1 LLKKNVPFVW
11 TEQAEIAFQQ
21 LKSALVQAP
30 VLAIPDFSKQ
40 FVLETDASDV
50 GFGAVLMQEGHPV
63 AYLSKAVCAKNRS
76 LSTYEKECMAIIMA
90 VEKWRPYL
98 QHKLF
103 VIKTDHRSLLHLSD
117 QRITTK
123 LQEKALFKLMDLQ
136 FQIVYRSG
144 STNLA
149 ADALSRCPAP
159 HAILAVSSCHPEW
172 IDRVKQGYTEDA
184 EAQRLFKLWNE
195 AGQLPPAY
203 SIKDGLIRF
212 KGRVWLGSNSLAH
225 NHVIQAFHDSGV
237 GGHSGFHA
245 TYYRLRQLFSWPKMK
260 EDIMK
265 FIKGCSVCQQAKV
278 EHVSLPGK
286 LQPLPIPTQAWQIIT
301 MDFIEGLPKSQRYD
315 VILVVVDKFT
325 KYAHFVP
332 LSHPFTASKVAE
344 VYVDHIYKLHG
355 LPTAI
360 ISDRDKIFTSQF
372 WKELF
377 RMTDTQLLMS
387 SSYHPQT
394 DGQTERVNQC
404 VETFL
409 RCSVHAC
416 PRQWSKW
423 LSLAEF
429 WYNTSYHS
437 ALGRSPF
444 EALYGHSPKHFG
456 ISSDQQLHSED
467 LEQWLTERNLL
478 NDLLQHHLH
487 RAQQRMKHQA
497 DKHRSEREFAVGDM
511 VYLRLQPY
519 IQSSV
524 APRSNQK
531 LSFRFFGP
539 FQIVAR
545 VGAVAYKLNLP
556 DECRIHPVV
565 HVSQL
570 KRFVPPTT
578 VVESDL
584 SALPADPEEAVFPIQ
599 LLSSRMIQK
608 GASSITQVKVHWTS
622 LPSSLATWEELHDLR
637 RRFPACAA
645 WGQAAFQGG
654 RNVSNQKATRATSI
668 GG

>member
-1 LLKKNVPFVW
+1 
-11 TEQAEIAFQQ
+11 
-21 LKSALVQAP
+21 
-30 VLAIPDFSKQ
+30 
-40 FVLETDASDV
+40 
-50 GFGAVLMQEGHPV
+50 
-63 AYLSKAVCAKNRS
+63 
-76 LSTYEKECMAIIMA
+76 
-90 VEKWRPYL
+90 
-98 QHKLF
+98 
-103 VIKTDHRSLLHLSD
+103 
-117 QRITTK
+117 
-123 LQEKALFKLMDLQ
+123 
-136 FQIVYRSG
+136 
-144 STNLA
+144 
-149 ADALSRCPAP
+149 
-159 HAILAVSSCHPEW
+159 
-172 IDRVKQGYTEDA
+172 
-184 EAQRLFKLWNE
+184 
-195 AGQLPPAY
+195 
-203 SIKDGLIRF
+203 
-212 KGRVWLGSNSLAH
+212 
-225 NHVIQAFHDSGV
+225 
-237 GGHSGFHA
+237 
-245 TYYRLRQLFSWPKMK
+245 
-260 EDIMK
+260 
-265 FIKGCSVCQQAKV
+265 
-278 EHVSLPGK
+278 
-286 LQPLPIPTQAWQIIT
+286 
-301 MDFIEGLPKSQRYD
+301 
-315 VILVVVDKFT
+315 
-325 KYAHFVP
+325 
-332 LSHPFTASKVAE
+332 
-344 VYVDHIYKLHG
+344 
-355 LPTAI
+355 
-360 ISDRDKIFTSQF
+360 
-372 WKELF
+372 
-377 RMTDTQLLMS
+377 
-387 SSYHPQT
+387 
-394 DGQTERVNQC
+394 
-404 VETFL
+404 
-409 RCSVHAC
+409 
-416 PRQWSKW
+416 
-423 LSLAEF
+423 
-429 WYNTSYHS
+429 
-437 ALGRSPF
+437 
-444 EALYGHSPKHFG
+444 LYGHSPKHFG

-578 VVESDL
+578 VLESDL